1 MKRRHLLTA
10 LLMPALAC
18 AVVPQAFAGGA
29 PKEKKKGGG
38 PSFTQFPMISV
49 YIPRRDGRHATMTI
63 EMGLDVKDPKLAELI
78 PVYIPRLRDAYVSR
92 IQAYGLRLRE
102 NSLIDPG
109 FITRELQAAT
119 DQVLKKSGATVL
131 LGTMLIN

>member
-1 MKRRHLLTA
+1 MKRRQFLISVFT
-10 LLMPALAC
+10 PAMAC
-18 AVVPQAFAGGA
+18 AIVPPAFAAGA

-63 EMGLDVKDPKLAELI
+63 EMGLDVKDPKLAEVV
-78 PVYIPRLRDAYVSR
+78 PAYIPRLRDAYVSR

-109 FITRELQAAT
+109 FITRELQIAT